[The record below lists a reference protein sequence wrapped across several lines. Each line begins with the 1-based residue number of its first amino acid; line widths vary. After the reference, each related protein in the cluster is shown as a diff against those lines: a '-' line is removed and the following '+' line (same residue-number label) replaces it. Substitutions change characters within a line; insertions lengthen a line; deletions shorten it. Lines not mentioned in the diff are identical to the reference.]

1 MSNNYILRGE
11 NAIYYEC
18 GFSSDN
24 AIFLS
29 LNKDRYFITDSRY
42 TLEAS
47 KAIKDALIIDGGRD
61 LVKKAREFVR
71 KSKIKKLT
79 IDPFEWNIRDFEEL
93 KKLKVS
99 FLQKPNLSQKKR
111 IIKSFNEIDILKE
124 AVKKGKL
131 AFRRFEEFFI
141 DEGIGKSEKFLNYSM
156 QNFMRDFGEYEL
168 SFEPIT
174 AINENSALP
183 HALPTDK
190 KLESNSL
197 LLVDAGL
204 KYKRYCSDR
213 TETFINP
220 KDSFQKKIYDI
231 VLKAHDKAIEAIK
244 EGVKASDI
252 DKVAR
257 EVIQRAGYGKYFVH
271 STGHGVGLDIHE
283 LPVIS
288 KSSDTIL
295 EEGMVF
301 TVEPG
306 IYLEN
311 QFGVRIEDMVY
322 IKNGKV
328 EVM

>member
-1 MSNNYILRGE
+1 MNYILKGE
-11 NAIYYEC
+11 NAIYSEC

-29 LNKDRYFITDSRY
+29 IKDEKYFITDSRY
-42 TLEAS
+42 TLEA
-47 KAIKDALIIDGGRD
+47 KNAIKDAQVIDGGRD
-61 LVKKAREFVR
+61 LVKKVRELVR
-71 KSKIKKLT
+71 KANIKKLS
-79 IDPFEWNIRDFEEL
+79 IDPYEWNIKDFEEL
-93 KKLKVS
+93 KKLKLS
-99 FLQKPNLSQKKR
+99 FNQKPNFSQNKR
-111 IIKSFNEIDILKE
+111 IIKSFDEIEILKE

-131 AFRRFEEFFI
+131 AFREFEKFFKS
-141 DEGIGKSEKFLNYSM
+141 DGIEKSEKFLNYQM

-168 SFEPIT
+168 SFDPIT
-174 AINENSALP
+174 AVDKNSALP
-183 HALPTDK
+183 HALATDK
-190 KLESNSL
+190 KLENNSL

-213 TETFINP
+213 TETFIN
-220 KDSFQKKIYDI
+220 KNDKFQQKIYDI
-231 VLKAHDKAIEAIK
+231 VLKAHDKAIEAVK
-244 EGVKASDI
+244 DGVKASFI

-257 EVIQRAGYGKYFVH
+257 DVIEEAGYGKYFVH

-288 KSSDTIL
+288 KNSDTIL
-295 EEGMVF
+295 EDGMVF

-306 IYLEN
+306 IYLPN
-311 QFGVRIEDMVY
+311 KFGVRIEDMVY

>member
-1 MSNNYILRGE
+1 MNYILKGE
-11 NAIYYEC
+11 NAIYSEC

-29 LNKDRYFITDSRY
+29 IKDEKYFITDSRY
-42 TLEAS
+42 TLEA
-47 KAIKDALIIDGGRD
+47 KNAIKDAQVIDGGRD
-61 LVKKAREFVR
+61 LVKKVRELVR
-71 KSKIKKLT
+71 KANIKKLS
-79 IDPFEWNIRDFEEL
+79 IDPYEWNIKDFEEL
-93 KKLKVS
+93 KKLKLS
-99 FLQKPNLSQKKR
+99 FNQKPNFSQNKR
-111 IIKSFNEIDILKE
+111 IIKSFDEIEILKE

-131 AFRRFEEFFI
+131 AFREFEKFFKS
-141 DEGIGKSEKFLNYSM
+141 DGIEKSEKFLNYQM

-174 AINENSALP
+174 AVDENSALP
-183 HALPTDK
+183 HALPSDK

-213 TETFINP
+213 TETFIN
-220 KDSFQKKIYDI
+220 KNDKFQQKIYDI
-231 VLKAHDKAIEAIK
+231 VLKAHDKAIEAVK
-244 EGVKASDI
+244 DGVKASFI

-257 EVIQRAGYGKYFVH
+257 DVIEEAGYGKYFVH

-288 KSSDTIL
+288 KNSDTIL
-295 EEGMVF
+295 EDGMVF

-306 IYLEN
+306 IYLPN
-311 QFGVRIEDMVY
+311 KFGVRIEDMVY